1 MTHQDYKY
9 ELEVIK
15 LEKPMKVDEKLLE
28 DLKNARISRKMI
40 SEMKKEAVQCPIL
53 GRQVSF
59 LQCYN
64 CKNFVRRVRGRVF
77 CRGDPL

>member
-40 SEMKKEAVQCPIL
+40 SEMKKEAVQCPVL